1 MTERGIIP
9 MVGQAYALP
18 VAPQS
23 LAQQQAK
30 HAPNTIAFWGQKK
43 RWPQDLVNAI
53 YYNPAAGKTHSEIS
67 QRVFTEAEA
76 VAIARDTHV
85 NPGSV
90 QHWGLIKQWPAWL
103 VAAMAT
109 QKHGNEVLTE
119 DEAHA
124 LAEQIAGLPLGRK

>member
-9 MVGQAYALP
+9 MVGQPYALP

-43 RWPQDLVNAI
+43 RWPQELV
-53 YYNPAAGKTHSEIS
+53 AAMSAAQPGAVLEES
-67 QRVFTEAEA
+67 QA
-76 VAIARDTHV
+76 VSLARDTHAT
-85 NPGSV
+85 PGSV